1 MTLLRRLAYLAIV
14 LGFAQIVFGAIVRI
28 TGSGFGCGPDWPNC
42 AGQWIPSLTRPD
54 LVIEVFHRYGATL
67 LSLAIAALLVA
78 ALRRRTEPGVG
89 GRGGVLRAA
98 AVAAALVVVIALFG
112 ALIVKLHL
120 VNRTV
125 VVIHLALAM
134 ALLATLV
141 VAAARAGAF
150 GGATPADGVVSGRTV
165 RASTA
170 AVALALVVLVLGG
183 FTANLAGAAES
194 CLGFPHCRVSA
205 SHSVAWWIH
214 VAHRTA
220 AFLFAGHVIGLTFGV
235 GRRRE
240 ATAVVRAA
248 RVVLALVVAQVL
260 IAAAM
265 VETRLPLTLQSM
277 HQAMGTL
284 IWIGVVVVAVMAR
297 RAVSRD
303 AGYGMRDA
311 RAGRDAGY
319 GMRDA
324 RAADAVASHIPHP
337 ASRP

>member
-54 LVIEVFHRYGATL
+54 LVIEVFHRYGATI
-67 LSLAIAALLVA
+67 LSLAIVALLVA

-98 AVAAALVVVIALFG
+98 AAAAALVVVIALFG
-112 ALIVKLHL
+112 MLIVKLHL
-120 VNRTV
+120 ANRTV

-141 VAAARAGAF
+141 AAATRAGAF
-150 GGATPADGVVSGRTV
+150 GAATLSDGVVSGRTV

-170 AVALALVVLVLGG
+170 AVGLALVVLVLGG
-183 FTANLAGAAES
+183 FTANLPGAAES

-205 SHSVAWWIH
+205 SRSLVWWIH
-214 VAHRTA
+214 VTHRAA
-220 AFLFAGHVIGLTFGV
+220 AFLLAGHVAGLAIGA

-240 ATAVVRAA
+240 ALAVVRAA
-248 RVVLALVVAQVL
+248 RVALALVVAQLL

-265 VETRLPLTLQSM
+265 VEMQLPRALQSI

-284 IWIGVVVVAVMAR
+284 IWIAVVVVAVVAR
-297 RAVSRD
+297 RTARRETGEGRREARVSEGSVSRLP
-303 AGYGMRDA
+303 
-311 RAGRDAGY
+311 
-319 GMRDA
+319 
-324 RAADAVASHIPHP
+324 SS
-337 ASRP
+337 ASRLAAGADR